1 MTAAQFPT
9 PNLTETQWQSLRA
22 LATELTPEQGIWVGG
37 YFAGYADA
45 LRGGVPILP
54 VPGLPTAVTV
64 PAEAAA
70 SQRTLT
76 VLYGSETG
84 NGIELAGTIV
94 KQAQAVGI
102 AARDID
108 MADAKPALLKEGG
121 DFLLICSTHGEG
133 DPPQPALDFFE
144 QLASKKAP
152 RMEGARFAVLALG
165 DSTYEFY
172 CGAGKRLDARLAE
185 LGATRLAERIE
196 CDVDQLGAGKDWA
209 FRLLDGLG
217 QPAAPAPAPAVP
229 SAATPAAA
237 IVAKGYDEAHPFQAE
252 VLENMVLTGRGSSKE
267 TRHIELSLAG
277 SDLVYEPG
285 DALGIVPRNDPAV
298 VAELLESLK
307 FSGSEPVTVGG
318 RTLELAE
325 ALSAG
330 FEVAATTPRF
340 LTHWAELTDAASLR
354 ALTGADKAAE
364 RTAWLREHHVVD
376 IVRQFPASGIS
387 ADTFAAGLRGLQ
399 PRLYS
404 IASSQAAQDG
414 DVHLTISTVNYT
426 LHCSTRRGVVSGGL
440 GGLADDAKLPVY
452 VRPNAHFRLPA
463 DDVPII
469 MVGAGTGVAP
479 YRAFVQERERR
490 GATGRSWLIFGER
503 NFRSDFL
510 YQTEWQEHQ
519 KRGSLSLI
527 DAVFSRDGSGKVYV
541 QDRIRERAFEV
552 YAWLEAGAHVYV
564 CGDADG
570 MAPGVHQALLDVV
583 ALAGQ
588 RQGETA
594 DEYLRALQR
603 DGRYHKDVY

>member
-9 PNLTETQWQSLRA
+9 PNLTESQWQSLRS

-45 LRGGVPILP
+45 LRGGAP
-54 VPGLPTAVTV
+54 VAAMPGTHPAAALPTE
-64 PAEAAA
+64 PAAP
-70 SQRTLT
+70 QRSLT
-76 VLYGSETG
+76 VLYASETG
-84 NGIELAGTIV
+84 NGIELAGAIV
-94 KQAQAVGI
+94 KQAQAAGI
-102 AARDID
+102 AARDVD
-108 MADAKPALLKEGG
+108 MADVKLSTLREGG
-121 DFLLICSTHGEG
+121 DFICICSTHGEG

-144 QLASKKAP
+144 QLESKKAP

-165 DSTYEFY
+165 DSTYEIY
-172 CGAGKRLDARLAE
+172 CGAGKRLDSRLAE
-185 LGATRLAERIE
+185 LGATRLADRID

-209 FRLLDGLG
+209 FRLLEQLG
-217 QPAAPAPAPAVP
+217 G
-229 SAATPAAA
+229 SAPAAA
-237 IVAKGYDEAHPFQAE
+237 QPVSVAVAATSGYDEARPFLAE
-252 VLENMVLTGRGSSKE
+252 VLENVVLTGRGSSKQ

-277 SDLVYEPG
+277 SGLAYEPG

-298 VAELLESLK
+298 VTELLESLK
-307 FSGSEPVTVGG
+307 FSGSEPVAVGG
-318 RTLELAE
+318 RTAALADV
-325 ALSAG
+325 LAG
-330 FEVAATTPRF
+330 EFEVAVTTPRF
-340 LTHWAELTDAASLR
+340 LTHWAELTDAPALR
-354 ALTGADKAAE
+354 ALSAPDKAAE
-364 RTAWLREHHVVD
+364 RTAYLREHHVVD
-376 IVRQFPASGIS
+376 VVREFPVDGIK
-387 ADTFAAGLRGLQ
+387 AETLLAGLRGLQ

-414 DVHLTISTVNYT
+414 DVHLTISTVRYG
-426 LHCSTRRGVVSGGL
+426 LHGSERRGVVSGRL
-440 GGLADDAKLPVY
+440 GELADDAKLPVF
-452 VRPNAHFRLPA
+452 VRANAHFRLPA

-469 MVGAGTGVAP
+469 MIGAGTGVAP

-490 GATGRSWLIFGER
+490 GAKGRSWLIFGER

-527 DAVFSRDGSGKVYV
+527 DAVFSRDRTGKTYV

-552 YAWLEAGAHVYV
+552 YAWLEAGAHLYV

-588 RQGETA
+588 RQGETGE
-594 DEYLRALQR
+594 EYLRQLQR

>member
-1 MTAAQFPT
+1 MAAAQFPT

-54 VPGLPTAVTV
+54 MPGSPPAVTQ
-64 PAEAAA
+64 PTEAAA
-70 SQRTLT
+70 PQRTLT

-84 NGIELAGTIV
+84 NGIELAGAIV

-108 MADAKPALLKEGG
+108 MADAKLATLKEGG

-209 FRLLDGLG
+209 FRLLEGLG
-217 QPAAPAPAPAVP
+217 GPVAAPTVAAAPAVAAV
-229 SAATPAAA
+229 AA
-237 IVAKGYDEAHPFQAE
+237 GYDEAHPFQAE
-252 VLENMVLTGRGSSKE
+252 VLENVVLTGRGSSKE
-267 TRHIELSLAG
+267 TRHLELSLAG
-277 SDLVYEPG
+277 SGLTYEPG

-298 VAELLESLK
+298 VSDLLESLN

-318 RTLELAE
+318 RTLQLAE
-325 ALSAG
+325 ALGAG
-330 FEVAATTPRF
+330 FEVAATAPRF
-340 LTHWAELTDAASLR
+340 LTYWADLTDAAELR
-354 ALTGADKAAE
+354 ALTAADKAAE

-376 IVRQFPASGIS
+376 IVRQFPANGLS
-387 ADTFAAGLRGLQ
+387 ADEFIAGLRGLQ

-404 IASSQAAQDG
+404 IASSQTAQDG
-414 DVHLTISTVNYT
+414 DVHLTISTVSYT
-426 LHCSTRRGVVSGGL
+426 LHGSARRGVVSGAL
-440 GGLADDAKLPVY
+440 GKLADDAKLPIY

-479 YRAFVQERERR
+479 YRAFVQERELR

-527 DAVFSRDGSGKVYV
+527 DAVFSRDRAGKTYV

-552 YAWLEAGAHVYV
+552 YAWLEAGAHFYV